1 MEVYD
6 KLLEKGIRVNYSR
19 EQQKVIC
26 PKCSHLRN
34 KNRTEPC
41 L

>member
-26 PKCSHLRN
+26 PKCMYEFDISEN
-34 KNRTEPC
+34 N
-41 L
+41 